1 MVRIRC
7 SQEEKRQDPKLLIR
21 SRNRLFCVAGEKE
34 LFPCKRWKGSHEE
47 NRRSC
52 PSNLKNIVKWPQ
64 SSLSEKT
71 SKIKERDKDKISCL
85 KSTGCFRKRKKVKTA
100 DCSGG
105 LLSPDMTMLN
115 HAKEAIPFDNW
126 KIRLAVSE
134 VIRAKGKKSG
144 LHPGRSVGQV
154 RPVES
159 YSVAPLPENPGEEA
173 TELTHRM

>member
-1 MVRIRC
+1 MTAEFLER
-7 SQEEKRQDPKLLIR
+7 
-21 SRNRLFCVAGEKE
+21 
-34 LFPCKRWKGSHEE
+34 
-47 NRRSC
+47 
-52 PSNLKNIVKWPQ
+52 KNI
-64 SSLSEKT
+64 
-71 SKIKERDKDKISCL
+71 KIKERDKDKISCL
-85 KSTGCFRKRKKVKTA
+85 KSTGCSRKRKKVKTA

-115 HAKEAIPFDNW
+115 HAKEVIRLTTE
-126 KIRLAVSE
+126 KIRLAVTE